1 MIKPGQDRVKRLV
14 GFELA
19 TANVGDTRYP
29 NLWDL
34 DLRLAKTIRV
44 QRVSVIV
51 SGDLFNALN
60 SSDYFAVRTMVYST
74 VAGASYKQPSSILL
88 GRLIRLGAVVNW

>member
-1 MIKPGQDRVKRLV
+1 MEVGCQTSAGNDGRLRA
-14 GFELA
+14 LA
-19 TANVGDTRYP
+19 TANVDDNRYP

-34 DLRLAKTIRV
+34 DFRLAKTIRV

-60 SSDYFAVRTMVYST
+60 AGTVLQRTRNLAS
-74 VAGASYKQPSSILL
+74 GAFGSINEIIAPRILRVGL
-88 GRLIRLGAVVNW
+88 KVQF